1 MQDLHNVQVVAVE
14 PKANR
19 DGSSRYVVKLSTG
32 IEPST
37 FDGVLGATANQRL
50 LQPSDVRLEQYVS
63 KQGRTGWNLVAIAA
77 PGGLPPMP
85 LEAGTPLQ
93 NPQPAALPTTLPP
106 PPLPTF
112 VDEQAKQERISK
124 MGAAKIAFNFISTVT
139 AGCAAEGADL
149 APLIRSAWQLAEE
162 IYLATGGKSASSP
175 NAHEALPLASTPQEI
190 QAQVEAVMGAGA
202 ISTGPNW
209 GNS

>member
-1 MQDLHNVQVVAVE
+1 MQDLQNVQVIAVE

-19 DGSSRYVVKLSTG
+19 DGSSRYIVKLSTG

-37 FDGVLGATANQRL
+37 FDGLVGAAANQRL
-50 LQPSDVRLEQYVS
+50 LQNSDVRLEQYVS

-77 PGGLPPMP
+77 PGQLPPLP
-85 LEAGTPLQ
+85 ISSGTPVVL
-93 NPQPAALPTTLPP
+93 PAQESHPISIA

-112 VDEQAKQERISK
+112 VDEQSKQERISK
-124 MGAAKIAFNFISTVT
+124 QGAAKIAFHFIGSWVSTGFFDDVT
-139 AGCAAEGADL
+139 EAKKAAW
-149 APLIRSAWQLAEE
+149 SLAEE
-162 IYLATGGKSASSP
+162 IYLNTGGKSPST
-175 NAHEALPLASTPQEI
+175 HEPLPTAPMTPAEV
-190 QAQVEAVMGAGA
+190 QAQVEAVLGAGA